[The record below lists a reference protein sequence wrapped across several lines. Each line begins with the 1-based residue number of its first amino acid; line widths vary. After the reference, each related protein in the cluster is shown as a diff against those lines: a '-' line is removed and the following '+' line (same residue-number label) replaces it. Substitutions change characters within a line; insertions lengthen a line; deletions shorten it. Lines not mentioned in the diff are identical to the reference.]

1 MNPHQKTEELSAA
14 RTLTALCKSPSSSP
28 VPQMPPLNGLPGAET
43 LQMQHVPVLGTQ
55 QMKEEQSKAKD
66 EKIKKNFPEKLFEI
80 LENPDHAEI
89 LKWLPG
95 GKAFIIMDKK
105 RFASD
110 LLPLYF
116 KQTQFTSFTR
126 KLSRWK
132 FVRVP
137 RGPFMGAYYHKLF
150 RKDHKDLCKLMSCN
164 NDGTNVTALAQA
176 RQRAESMQD
185 IREQPLSINNDETNV
200 AAIAQ
205 SRQRAQS
212 FQDIQEQRNMRS
224 RTMSESHGSNLMTI
238 SEQNCLHNLEEMSR
252 VASIK
257 EQLLRLRLRR
267 AQLYEQQKALIR
279 RAQASNQLVRDTA
292 PEGMSQNSYP
302 VQRQQQ
308 FQPAILHPNTMRAR
322 KGNINVGKM
331 ATMNAQDPQMIR
343 LMQLRHNGNFQHP
356 PQQSQTGQTNI
367 QGNRYAHNRSN
378 GNKSWNSYRA
388 SAA

>member
-28 VPQMPPLNGLPGAET
+28 MPQMPPLNGLPAAET
-43 LQMQHVPVLGTQ
+43 LQMQHVPVVGTQ
-55 QMKEEQSKAKD
+55 QMKEEQSKAKG

-150 RKDHKDLCKLMSCN
+150 RKDHKALCKLMSCN
-164 NDGTNVTALAQA
+164 NDAPNLAVIAQA
-176 RQRAESMQD
+176 RQQVMDSTTARD
-185 IREQPLSINNDETNV
+185 ISNAMGLSSSQQK
-200 AAIAQ
+200 ALK
-205 SRQRAQS
+205 S
-212 FQDIQEQRNMRS
+212 
-224 RTMSESHGSNLMTI
+224 
-238 SEQNCLHNLEEMSR
+238 LEEINR
-252 VASIK
+252 VSMIK
-257 EQLLRLRLRR
+257 EQLLQLRLRR
-267 AQLYEQQKALIR
+267 AQLYEQQKRILLK
-279 RAQASNQLVRDTA
+279 AQQDRVAAGL
-292 PEGMSQNSYP
+292 
-302 VQRQQQ
+302 QRMRQMQQQ
-308 FQPAILHPNTMRAR
+308 QQGSDHSIVSGTNNQGMMNLHGSNANSMINQQGQFAPIAKLDQNNMMMNPAAAAR
-322 KGNINVGKM
+322 TQIGQS
-331 ATMNAQDPQMIR
+331 NAQR
-343 LMQLRHNGNFQHP
+343 NF
-356 PQQSQTGQTNI
+356 
-367 QGNRYAHNRSN
+367 
-378 GNKSWNSYRA
+378 RA